1 LGKPASTF
9 PDHAHLPL
17 AIRAIIRDFSVP
29 WQDEDAVRMLRL
41 CYQIA
46 LDAFYRFN
54 ADDGW
59 AIASHIALS
68 ALMSL
73 FPFLILVA
81 ALAPYFGTIE
91 LANEVAQILLEAW
104 PTQVATPLAKEVQ
117 NVLGTARGDVLT
129 VGVLLAIFFA
139 SSGIESLRIG
149 LNRAYGVV
157 ETRSMWLMRLEAIGY
172 VIIAAIGLL
181 VLAFLVVLAPL
192 IFATAV
198 RYVPQLSPLWPMFNF
213 LRLATAATVFVAAL
227 FIVHKWLPA
236 GRRQLSQIWPGI
248 MVTLV
253 LWLLAGELFGDYLS
267 GFAYTYVTYYAG
279 LASVMMA
286 LVFLY
291 LTASIFIYGAELN
304 TVICKWREERT
315 RVQPAE

>member
-1 LGKPASTF
+1 MRT
-9 PDHAHLPL
+9 
-17 AIRAIIRDFSVP
+17 
-29 WQDEDAVRMLRL
+29 LRL
-41 CYQIA
+41 CYQVA

-54 ADDGW
+54 VDDGW

-81 ALAPYFGTIE
+81 ALAPYFGTAG
-91 LANEVAQILLEAW
+91 LANEVAQILLEVW

-129 VGVLLAIFFA
+129 IGVMLAIFFA

-157 ETRSMWLMRLEAIGY
+157 ETRSFWLMRLELIGY
-172 VIIAAIGLL
+172 VILAAIALL

-198 RYVPQLSPLWPMFNF
+198 RYAQWLNPLWPMFNF
-213 LRLATAATVFVAAL
+213 LRLATASIVFVVAL

-236 GRRQLSQIWPGI
+236 GRRRLSQIAPGI
-248 MVTLV
+248 AVTLV
-253 LWLLAGELFGDYLS
+253 LWLVAGELFGDYLS

-304 TVICKWREERT
+304 TVIEKLREEKAQ
-315 RVQPAE
+315 VQPA

>member
-1 LGKPASTF
+1 MRT
-9 PDHAHLPL
+9 
-17 AIRAIIRDFSVP
+17 
-29 WQDEDAVRMLRL
+29 LRL
-41 CYQIA
+41 CYQVA
-46 LDAFYRFN
+46 TDAFDRFN

-81 ALAPYFGTIE
+81 ALAPYFGTAG

-129 VGVLLAIFFA
+129 IGVLLAIFFA

-149 LNRAYGVV
+149 LNRAYGVA
-157 ETRSMWLMRLEAIGY
+157 ETRSWWLLRLEAIGY
-172 VIIAAIGLL
+172 VIVAAIGLL

-198 RYVPQLSPLWPMFNF
+198 IYAPWLSPLWAMFNF
-213 LRLATAATVFVAAL
+213 LRLATAATVFIAAL

-236 GRRQLSQIWPGI
+236 GHRPLSQILPGI
-248 MVTLV
+248 IVTLV

-267 GFAYTYVTYYAG
+267 GFAYTYVSYYAG

-291 LTASIFIYGAELN
+291 LTSSIFIYGAELN
-304 TVICKWREERT
+304 TVINKLREEKAQL
-315 RVQPAE
+315 VQPAE

>member
-1 LGKPASTF
+1 MR
-9 PDHAHLPL
+9 
-17 AIRAIIRDFSVP
+17 I
-29 WQDEDAVRMLRL
+29 LRL
-41 CYQIA
+41 CYRVA

-81 ALAPYFGTIE
+81 ALAGIFGTTE

-157 ETRSMWLMRLEAIGY
+157 ETRSWWLLRLESIGY
-172 VIIAAIGLL
+172 VIVAAIGML

-198 RYVPQLSPLWPMFNF
+198 RYAPWLDPLWALFNF
-213 LRLATAATVFVAAL
+213 LRLATAATVFIVAL
-227 FIVHKWLPA
+227 IIVHKWLPA
-236 GRRQLSQIWPGI
+236 GRRHLSQTAPGI
-248 MVTLV
+248 VVTLV

-304 TVICKWREERT
+304 TVICKLREEK
-315 RVQPAE
+315 VPP